1 MAGPV
6 GEAVPSTRVV
16 VKAIERNGKNSL
28 AGNRLYERGRRHDSA
43 PSVNDQIPRRAS
55 N

>member
-28 AGNRLYERGRRHDSA
+28 AGNRL
-43 PSVNDQIPRRAS
+43 PRIS
-55 N
+55 QMSPTE